1 MEGQCPEVIG
11 ESEDAGRV
19 GSQATLT
26 IPAGAF
32 PMSGGYDVLWS
43 KTAITEETECTVVAS
58 GELAPG
64 TTTDVVVTFTIPEA
78 CFGTN
83 YVQFRRSHRP
93 EDPYGFIFKVLPKL
107 ELTPKSVS
115 PGAKATI
122 KGTGFPDEEEVELS
136 FDGEDTGL
144 EGVTANSVGTF
155 TARFTV
161 PDAMAGKHEF
171 KAAAEGMFGT
181 DDPTASLQVVPA
193 ISLAPKLPEIGS
205 EATVSG
211 RGFAA
216 SSPITVEYDEQAV
229 VDSPQTDELGNFTE
243 TFTVPETAESEHVIT
258 VTDGAGNRL
267 TLNLSLEG
275 NPPPAP
281 ATVSPQA
288 ERFGWFGS
296 QVVAFTWT
304 DVDDPSGI
312 TYTLEIANNLNFFP
326 LAPGMRKTELAQTS
340 CLVNLEPGTYYWRVR
355 AVDGA
360 GNDSQWTLS
369 PYSFRVG
376 FFSMWYLLVGGFV
389 FLLVFLFIIRAFFRR
404 ISEYYK

>member
-1 MEGQCPEVIG
+1 MGGVCPEVIG
-11 ESEDAGRV
+11 ESQDAGRV

-32 PMSGGYDVLWS
+32 PMSGDYDVRWS
-43 KTAITEETECTVVAS
+43 KTPIAEETECTTVAT

-64 TTTDVVVTFTIPEA
+64 TTTDIVVTFTIPEA
-78 CFGTN
+78 SYGTN
-83 YVQFRRSHRP
+83 YIQFRRYHRP
-93 EDPYGFIFKVLPKL
+93 DEPYGFIFKVLPGL
-107 ELTPKSVS
+107 ELSPKSAP
-115 PGAKATI
+115 PGAKVTI
-122 KGTGFPDEEEVELS
+122 NGTGFPDEEEVALS

-144 EGVTANSVGTF
+144 AEVTTNNVGTF
-155 TARFTV
+155 TAIFTI
-161 PDAMAGKHEF
+161 PDAIAGKHEF
-171 KAAAEGMFGT
+171 KASAEGMFGT
-181 DDPTASLQVVPA
+181 PDPTASLQVVPA
-193 ISLAPKLPEIGS
+193 ITLAPKLPEIGS

-216 SSPITVEYDEQAV
+216 SSLITVEYDDQAV

-243 TFTVPETAESEHVIT
+243 TFTVPETSESEHEIT
-258 VTDGAGNRL
+258 VTDGAGNTV

-296 QVVAFTWT
+296 QVVAFSWT
-304 DVDDPSGI
+304 AVDDPSGI
-312 TYTLEIANNLNFFP
+312 TYTLEIGDNLTFFP

-340 CLVNLEPGTYYWRVR
+340 CLVGLEPGTYYWRVK

-360 GNDSQWTLS
+360 GNEGEWTLS
-369 PYSFRVG
+369 PYPFRVG
-376 FFSMWYLLVGGFV
+376 FFSMWYLLLGGFI